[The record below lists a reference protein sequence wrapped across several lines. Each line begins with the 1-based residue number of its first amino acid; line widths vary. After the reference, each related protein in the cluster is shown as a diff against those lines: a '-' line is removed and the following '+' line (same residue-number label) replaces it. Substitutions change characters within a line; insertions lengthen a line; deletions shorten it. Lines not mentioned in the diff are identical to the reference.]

1 MLQIGGFNLRALR
14 LLNDLLNKNTKRDLL
29 DKKNIAE

>member
-14 LLNDLLNKNTKRDLL
+14 VLNDLLNKNWTWF
-29 DKKNIAE
+29 IG